1 VAGLDIAPRSRRLRE
16 VVAEEL
22 SNFHPRLGIALA
34 LIRLLPP
41 FVGARLR
48 VSLLRFAG
56 CRIGA
61 GTLIAGRI
69 TVIGGTDPAAN
80 FVVGAES
87 WFNAGC
93 TFDASDKIVIGDR
106 VRIGQEVLVLTSTH
120 EIGDHAGRAGQF
132 TTAPVSIGSGV
143 WLGARAIILPGVSIG
158 DGAVVGAG
166 AVVTSDV
173 PADRLAAGVPARPVR
188 DLER

>member
-1 VAGLDIAPRSRRLRE
+1 MPAPQLRRLRE
-16 VVAEEL
+16 VAAEEL

-41 FVGARLR
+41 FVGSRLR

-56 CRIGA
+56 CRIGG

-69 TVIGGTDPAAN
+69 TVIGGADPAAN
-80 FVVGAES
+80 LDVGAGC

-93 TFDASDKIVIGDR
+93 TFDASDEIAIGDR

-120 EIGDHAGRAGQF
+120 EIGDHAGRAGPF
-132 TTAPVSIGSGV
+132 ATAPVSIGSGV

-158 DGAVVGAG
+158 DGAIVAAG

-188 DLER
+188 DLGD

>member
-1 VAGLDIAPRSRRLRE
+1 MPAARLRRLRE
-16 VVAEEL
+16 VTAEEL
-22 SNFHPRLGIALA
+22 ANFHPRLGIALA

-41 FVGARLR
+41 FVGSRMR
-48 VSLLRFAG
+48 VSLLRLAG

-61 GTLIAGRI
+61 GTLIAGRV
-69 TVIGGTDPAAN
+69 TVIGGADPAAN
-80 FVVGAES
+80 FVVGTGC

-93 TFDASDKIVIGDR
+93 TFDTSDEIVIGDR

-120 EIGDHAGRAGQF
+120 LVGDHAGRAGPF

-158 DGAVVGAG
+158 DGAIVAAG
-166 AVVTSDV
+166 AVVTASV
-173 PADRLAAGVPARPVR
+173 PADQLAAGVPARRVR
-188 DLER
+188 GLER